1 MPIPSPAAP
10 PLASAAAAAGT
21 TTVPAPQLG
30 PVYPHAAPLGL
41 MVVALAYFALG
52 VGVGV
57 VMKSTAQRRRWLP
70 LLIGPG
76 ALAAIAYLLWVA
88 RSLA

>member
-1 MPIPSPAAP
+1 MPNASPAPPAP
-10 PLASAAAAAGT
+10 PLGT
-21 TTVPAPQLG
+21 IPGMIVPAPNLK
-30 PVYPHAAPLGL
+30 PSYPHAGMLGL
-41 MVVALAYFALG
+41 LAVALAYFALG

-57 VMKSTAQRRRWLP
+57 LMKVTAERRRWLP

-76 ALAAIAYLLWVA
+76 ALAAIGYLVWVA